1 MVGWLIGY
9 SVWRV
14 PWRVM
19 CNMCGQYPIV
29 SQQHHLT
36 SVILGMACGTLPL
49 MASNVC
55 SISIIPKFLLKVL
68 ILCLEMCSDRH
79 NVWWCDGDA
88 VVYIY
93 DSNRN
98 TVSPSLAVRPRLSQD
113 QQRRGLSVVS
123 TLEVNLE
130 HGSSPSAFLS
140 LSCELMLTS
149 LSPRPSDEVPG
160 RHDPQCCLFSCW
172 WDAGW
177 LSAAVQRFLRLRI
190 FFASYCIWL

>member
-1 MVGWLIGY
+1 
-9 SVWRV
+9 
-14 PWRVM
+14 
-19 CNMCGQYPIV
+19 
-29 SQQHHLT
+29 
-36 SVILGMACGTLPL
+36 
-49 MASNVC
+49 
-55 SISIIPKFLLKVL
+55 
-68 ILCLEMCSDRH
+68 MCSDRN

-113 QQRRGLSVVS
+113 QQRWGLPVVS

-130 HGSSPSAFLS
+130 HPSSSSTFLS
-140 LSCELMLTS
+140 LSSHLMLSSWS
-149 LSPRPSDEVPG
+149 LPPSDEVPG

-177 LSAAVQRFLRLRI
+177 LSAAVQRFLRLEICFCQFLYLVVDCYWCFWQGCYWIGSSMLSLFVNSSSRHLFGSI
-190 FFASYCIWL
+190 SVQGKGTPPELIVQFFNMILISFGWDYLWY

>member
-1 MVGWLIGY
+1 
-9 SVWRV
+9 
-14 PWRVM
+14 
-19 CNMCGQYPIV
+19 
-29 SQQHHLT
+29 
-36 SVILGMACGTLPL
+36 
-49 MASNVC
+49 
-55 SISIIPKFLLKVL
+55 
-68 ILCLEMCSDRH
+68 MCSDRH

-130 HGSSPSAFLS
+130 HPSSSSTFLS
-140 LSCELMLTS
+140 LSSHLMLSSWS
-149 LSPRPSDEVPG
+149 LPPSDEVPG

-177 LSAAVQRFLRLRI
+177 LSTAVQRFLRLGICFCYVVIVVFGCRLLLMFFDKVVIGLAPQCSPFLSILHLVI
-190 FFASYCIWL
+190 FLGQSVSKVRDHLQN

>member
-1 MVGWLIGY
+1 M
-9 SVWRV
+9 
-14 PWRVM
+14 
-19 CNMCGQYPIV
+19 
-29 SQQHHLT
+29 
-36 SVILGMACGTLPL
+36 
-49 MASNVC
+49 
-55 SISIIPKFLLKVL
+55 
-68 ILCLEMCSDRH
+68 
-79 NVWWCDGDA
+79 CDGDA

-130 HGSSPSAFLS
+130 HASSPSTFLS
-140 LSCELMLTS
+140 LSSKLMLTS

-177 LSAAVQRFLRLRI
+177 LSTAVQRFLRLGICFCYVVIVVFGCRLLLMFLTRLLLDWLLNALPFCQ
-190 FFASYCIWL
+190 FFISSSFWVNQCPR